1 MIKFFRKIRQNLLS
15 EGKNGNYLKYAIGE
29 IVLVVIGIL
38 IALQINNWNQGRVN
52 KKNENEYLTEII
64 KEIEANI
71 SLTNYYINDRLP
83 LKIEGLTNAKNYCEN
98 KEQVQDTLAF
108 LKKISMGGL
117 MSTGIS
123 FLSTRTYDELLST
136 GNFQLI
142 TNDSLKMAVKN
153 YYWKLKSDI
162 ENINSKTSNYADF
175 VNKLRPFNPSNPNF
189 ISKYDQKEMMV
200 AFNSTEFRRLVD
212 LEFSFAYDIQIKANN
227 LNEFG
232 QKLIEDIKD
241 K

>member
-83 LKIEGLTNAKNYCEN
+83 VKIEGLTNAKNYCEN

>member
-123 FLSTRTYDELLST
+123 FLSTRDYDELLST

>member
-1 MIKFFRKIRQNLLS
+1 MD
-15 EGKNGNYLKYAIGE
+15 KNKTGRYFKYAIGE

-52 KKNENEYLTEII
+52 KKNENEYLTDII

-83 LKIEGLTNAKNYCEN
+83 LKIEGLTNSKNYCEN

-108 LKKISMGGL
+108 LKKLSMGGL

-142 TNDSLKMAVKN
+142 TNDSLKMDVKN

-162 ENINSKTSNYADF
+162 ENINSKTSNYAEF

-212 LEFSFAYDIQIKANN
+212 LEFSFAYDIQIKAKNV
-227 LNEFG
+227 NEFG
-232 QKLIEDIKD
+232 QKLIKDIKD

>member
-123 FLSTRTYDELLST
+123 FLSTRDYDELLST

-212 LEFSFAYDIQIKANN
+212 LEFSFAYDIQIKAN
-227 LNEFG
+227 
-232 QKLIEDIKD
+232 
-241 K
+241 